1 MTPCRDVVGG
11 RGGCEERRL
20 SFDRIG
26 STEDVDKQLDGN
38 DDRVRGCRV
47 DVNKEEE
54 EEGEEEYR
62 GHYSREEFGGGK
74 FRTCTSVVFSCVLR
88 SVRRTK
94 GHGLR

>member
-54 EEGEEEYR
+54 EEGEEEYTWLLGSDYGTTTR
-62 GHYSREEFGGGK
+62 GGGGATADHLIK
-74 FRTCTSVVFSCVLR
+74 PYMLIKSL
-88 SVRRTK
+88 
-94 GHGLR
+94 